1 MNNERPLVSFC
12 IVTYNQEKYIREAI
26 EGALNQT
33 YSPME
38 IIISDDCSTD
48 GTYEEILKTVEGY
61 TGPHKIIVNKN
72 EPNLGI
78 REHMNK
84 VMFTLS
90 KGEYILLAGG
100 DDVSA
105 PERAETYVKY
115 FEKFPQVMSISCLS
129 EEVDENMQP
138 INTSADW
145 NGSYSIYNLDDYLNY
160 RNFIIYSGD
169 SRGLRRKVL
178 EAFPPLEC
186 APSEDIYMFVRSLLV
201 GSGCYLRMP
210 LVKRRNHTNNFSKR
224 PMKKQDA
231 FERQVNID
239 IDYAVKSG
247 YISENKAI
255 QLREKIH
262 HVRDLFELYW
272 GSPRSSFRS
281 FFYRVLSKLF
291 HVKKY

>member
-1 MNNERPLVSFC
+1 MNIEKPLVSFC

-26 EGALNQT
+26 EGALSQT

-61 TGPHKIIVNKN
+61 TGPHKIVVNKN

-78 REHMNK
+78 REHFNK
-84 VMFTLS
+84 LLYSVC

-105 PERAETYVKY
+105 PQRAETYVEY

-129 EEVDENMQP
+129 EEVDQNLKP
-138 INTSADW
+138 ISTETDW

-160 RNFIIYSGD
+160 RDFIIYSGD
-169 SRGLRRKVL
+169 SRGIRRKVL
-178 EAFPPLEC
+178 EAFPPLEIS
-186 APSEDIYMFVRSLLV
+186 PSEDIYLFIRSLML

-210 LVKRRNHTNNFSKR
+210 LVKRRNHSNNFTKK
-224 PMKKQDA
+224 PIKKQDI

-239 IDYAVKSG
+239 IDYAVKEA
-247 YISENKAI
+247 YISEKKATR
-255 QLREKIH
+255 LREKIH

-272 GSPRSSFRS
+272 GSPYSSFRS
-281 FFYRVLSKLF
+281 FFFRILSRLF
-291 HVKKY
+291 GVKKY

>member
-1 MNNERPLVSFC
+1 MNIEKPLVSFC

-26 EGALNQT
+26 EGALSQT

-61 TGPHKIIVNKN
+61 TGPHKIVVNKN

-78 REHMNK
+78 REHFNK
-84 VMFTLS
+84 LLYSVC

-105 PERAETYVKY
+105 PQRAETYVEY

-129 EEVDENMQP
+129 EEVDENLKP
-138 INTSADW
+138 ISTETDW

-160 RNFIIYSGD
+160 RDFIIYSGD
-169 SRGLRRKVL
+169 SRGIRRRVL
-178 EAFPPLEC
+178 EAFPPLEV
-186 APSEDIYMFVRSLLV
+186 APSEDIYLFIRSLML

-210 LVKRRNHTNNFSKR
+210 LVKRRNHSNNFTKK
-224 PMKKQDA
+224 PIKKQDI

-239 IDYAVKSG
+239 IDYAVKEA
-247 YISENKAI
+247 YISEKKATR
-255 QLREKIH
+255 LREKIH

-272 GSPRSSFRS
+272 GSPYSSFRS
-281 FFYRVLSKLF
+281 FFFRILSRLF
-291 HVKKY
+291 GVKKY